1 MSINERIKKVAFERN
16 FNQLDLA
23 KLSGVTKQTINQV
36 FSGATNPGLKII
48 ESIVNEWPQLNARWL
63 LTGEGS
69 MWSNETPGSVSEPAA
84 HYGVCRNCDRL
95 EKIIDSQQKLITNL
109 ENQILPRNH
118 IEPEQRAG

>member
-1 MSINERIKKVAFERN
+1 MSINERIKKVAFEKN

-23 KLSGVTKQTINQV
+23 KISGVTKQTINQV

-84 HYGVCRNCDRL
+84 HYGVCKKCDSL
-95 EKIIDSQQKLITNL
+95 TKII
-109 ENQILPRNH
+109 
-118 IEPEQRAG
+118 